1 MQTERKI
8 VKPWQALAMLA
19 VGIAI
24 IIVGLMVMK
33 LNNRI
38 VLAADG
44 VVMCVMAWCFG
55 ISYGELQNGIRDTI
69 TSMIVAILI
78 LLSVGVLVGTWMLS
92 GTVPVMIYYG
102 MKILTPGLFLPI
114 VCVLCT
120 LMSVMAGTSW
130 GTLATVGIACMGVAQ
145 GLGVPLPAAAGAVCV
160 GAFFGDKVSP
170 LSDSPVITATVSEV
184 PLMEGIKHAL
194 ISTGPAYL
202 ISLVF
207 FLIYGLALR

>member
-1 MQTERKI
+1 
-8 VKPWQALAMLA
+8 MLV

-38 VLAADG
+38 VLAVDG
-44 VVMCVMAWCFG
+44 VIMCLMAWCFG

-130 GTLATVGIACMGVAQ
+130 GSPGHGWHRLHGCSPGTGRS
-145 GLGVPLPAAAGAVCV
+145 PARRSGCRVRRR
-160 GAFFGDKVSP
+160 
-170 LSDSPVITATVSEV
+170 L
-184 PLMEGIKHAL
+184 
-194 ISTGPAYL
+194 
-202 ISLVF
+202 
-207 FLIYGLALR
+207 LR